1 MANHPLQA
9 GLTVPQAKRKAK
21 ILPIGVNWI
30 IIRGVQVRIAIPLEK
45 TGPMRAYQHGN
56 EGLTSLWIVSWLLI
70 KGREE
75 SK

>member
-1 MANHPLQA
+1 MADHPLQA
-9 GLTVPQAKRKAK
+9 GLTIPQANCTAK
-21 ILPIGVNWI
+21 ILPIGVNWT
-30 IIRGVQVRIAIPLEK
+30 IIRGVQVQIAIPLEK
-45 TGPMRAYQHGN
+45 MEPMRASQHGN